1 MLASPEDGKSWEIM
15 KQMSQIS
22 EDFYQSL
29 GIPYKVPLAPAPA
42 MPERP
47 RARALRGMAL
57 TRPVAG

>member
-22 EDFYQSL
+22 EEFYQSL

-42 MPERP
+42 IQSDREP
-47 RARALRGMAL
+47 ALSGAWR
-57 TRPVAG
+57 